1 MKNKTQ
7 KKKSVSVYKRFQ
19 MYNIKKLIFN
29 KLQTHL
35 NSIFLEKQNS
45 FFSPDGRENPFLP
58 VFLTGKKIG
67 MTAGRLF
74 LIAKNWCS

>member
-1 MKNKTQ
+1 MVLATLIQIIGSKSDPIFMKNKTQ

-35 NSIFLEKQNS
+35 NLIFLEKQNS
-45 FFSPDGRENPFLP
+45 FLSPDGRENLP
-58 VFLTGKKIG
+58 I
-67 MTAGRLF
+67 
-74 LIAKNWCS
+74 